1 MPLIRSAKFESDGK
15 GELVPIDE
23 LKNSVIRAID
33 ILINNLNR
41 DSNNSHSDS
50 DVRLIETLNQARIIL
65 ENKRSNN

>member
-15 GELVPIDE
+15 DELVPIDE

-33 ILINNLNR
+33 ILMNNLNR